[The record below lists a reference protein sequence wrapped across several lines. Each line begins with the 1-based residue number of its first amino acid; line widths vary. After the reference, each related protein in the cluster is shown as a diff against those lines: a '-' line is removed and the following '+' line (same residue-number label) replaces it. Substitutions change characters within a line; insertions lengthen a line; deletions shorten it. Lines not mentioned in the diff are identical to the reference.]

1 MNECDQ
7 CGGPRSRRSK
17 SLCRPCHVFKQGVNC
32 SHHWVYAAPNGPT
45 STGVCKLCGKRG
57 KGANSIT
64 QEFFPVMGRKA
75 QEENEI
81 KAGRAKYISGESV
94 ASRIRNQQGT
104 HR

>member
-7 CGGPRSRRSK
+7 CGGPRSRWSK
-17 SLCRPCHVFKQGVNC
+17 SLCQSCHMFKQGINC

-64 QEFFPVMGRKA
+64 QEFFPSVGKA
-75 QEENEI
+75 KKGPELNEV
-81 KAGRAKYISGESV
+81 KTGRAKYISD
-94 ASRIRNQQGT
+94 AKQMA